1 MSSAAGRYQ
10 FTRTTWR
17 AYAKKLNLPD
27 FRPESQDEAGW
38 ADAQDTYRRA
48 VGRDL
53 GTDLRNNNFDR
64 RAIPAF
70 KREWTSVRGDLPEL
84 ANRFGSRAQPYAPP
98 VQSVGGD
105 AAAGLGPTGDTNHRV
120 EVHFA
125 NAPAGMSSGLTRAEG
140 PAETSIRTQ
149 YSMPHI

>member
-10 FTRTTWR
+10 FTKTTWR
-17 AYAKKLNLPD
+17 AFARRLHLTD
-27 FRPESQDEAGW
+27 FSPESQDKAGW
-38 ADAQDTYRRA
+38 ADAKDVYRRS

-53 GTDLRNNNFDR
+53 GTDLRSNNFDR

-84 ANRFGSRAQPYAPP
+84 ANRFGDRQQPYAPP